1 METLYRIGVDDR
13 ERAKAVLTSAFH
25 EEIKTL
31 TTKYSLKR
39 RAAEEM
45 FSTPLGLGLSKGE
58 VYASSERIEGV
69 MAVLPGEHANSG
81 LISLLA
87 SGTFFRSFGALR
99 LMMRKDV
106 RTTLAEMSRDKKAL
120 NLGPYYYVAV
130 LGVARG
136 HQGKGVGG
144 KLLAALCEKADAE
157 GRALYLETQT
167 SRNVAWYE
175 GYGFSVRKRL
185 GTADS
190 MQICEMARP
199 RRRP

>member
-1 METLYRIGVDDR
+1 MDTLYRIGTDDR
-13 ERAKAVLTSAFH
+13 EQAKAVLSSAFH
-25 EEIKTL
+25 EEIEIL
-31 TTKYSLKR
+31 TKKYGLKR
-39 RAAEEM
+39 RAAEEL

-58 VYASSERIEGV
+58 VYASSDRMEGL
-69 MAVLPGEHANSG
+69 MAVLPGEYANSG

-87 SGTFFRSFGALR
+87 SGTFFRSHGALK

-106 RTTLAEMSRDKKAL
+106 RSTLSEMSRDKKAL

-130 LGVARG
+130 LGVARD

-144 KLLAALCEKADAE
+144 RLLAALCKRADAE

-175 GYGFSVRKRL
+175 GFGFRVLKRL
-185 GTADS
+185 GSADF
-190 MQICEMARP
+190 MQIWEMARA
-199 RRRP
+199 RR

>member
-1 METLYRIGVDDR
+1 METLYRVGVDDR

-25 EEIKTL
+25 EEIEIL
-31 TTKYSLKR
+31 TQKYSLKR

-58 VYASSERIEGV
+58 VYASSERMEGV
-69 MAVLPGEHANSG
+69 IAVLPGEHANSG
-81 LISLLA
+81 LISFLA
-87 SGTFFRSFGALR
+87 SGAFFRSLGALK

-106 RTTLAEMSRDKKAL
+106 RTTLSEMSRDKKAL

-130 LGVARG
+130 LGVARD
-136 HQGKGVGG
+136 HQGKGIGG
-144 KLLAALCEKADAE
+144 RLLAALCERADAE

-175 GYGFSVRKRL
+175 GYGFRVRKSL
-185 GTADS
+185 GSADT
-190 MQICEMARP
+190 MQIWEMARA
-199 RRRP
+199 RR